1 MDLYEAGL
9 NAGTFGRKEVEF
21 LHARGIRVF
30 SNLGDTPSWWAE
42 MDRLGVDGFKT
53 NCIGCIMN
61 GERMGSGLFYCSCKN
76 SDFEGKWINKNS
88 DFA

>member
-1 MDLYEAGL
+1 MNPYEAGL
-9 NAGTFGRKEVEF
+9 NAGAFGRKEVEF

-53 NCIGCIMN
+53 NCLGIYNEWREKI
-61 GERMGSGLFYCSCKN
+61 R
-76 SDFEGKWINKNS
+76 
-88 DFA
+88 